1 MKVDII
7 YPLANQSKDR
17 DDWELR
23 YSLRSMAA
31 QDWVGNI
38 YMIGHKPDW
47 ATGVTHV
54 PMGDPCRA
62 KDANIIRKILAVCN
76 MPGVSPAMVVNSD
89 DQYIMQ
95 KISLDELGPW
105 AEDPHNL
112 KHLDVKR
119 LASRW
124 WQRVVD
130 TLDCC
135 NKIKKPQWVFEAHI
149 PYLIDVQAYKKHMTK
164 LPWNIGNGLTTHIY
178 FNMVETEG
186 PPRPLEGLVFRNGRQ
201 NDPDVIDK
209 LAACTF
215 FNHNNA
221 GLTQEVKGYLAQHFP
236 QPSPWEVV

>member
-1 MKVDII
+1 MRVDIV
-7 YPLANQSKDR
+7 YPLANQSKDK

-23 YSLRSMAA
+23 YSLRSLAA

-38 YMIGHKPDW
+38 YLVGYKPNW
-47 ATGVTHV
+47 TIGVTHV

-76 MPGVSPAMVVNSD
+76 MPGVSNNLVINSD
-89 DQYIMQ
+89 DQYVMR
-95 KISLDELGPW
+95 KIDLKDLGPW

-130 TLDCC
+130 TMDCC
-135 NKIKKPQWVFEAHI
+135 TRVKRPQWVFEAHI

-178 FNMVETEG
+178 FNMVG
-186 PPRPLEGLVFRNGRQ
+186 VQAPAQPPKGFVFRNGHQ
-201 NDPDVIDK
+201 EDTDALQK
-209 LAACTF
+209 LAGCTF
-215 FNHNNA
+215 FNHNNT
-221 GLTQEVKGYLAQHFP
+221 GLTYAIKDWMAQRFP
-236 QPSPWEVV
+236 APSPWEVV